1 MYQTFKILLKTRK
14 IRKLAF
20 LRKEKLSLC
29 PYLCYITDLE
39 IYEQLYW
46 KHKFI
51 EVDVLQ
57 PVPLKGNL

>member
-14 IRKLAF
+14 IRKFACLIKKKETIHIF
-20 LRKEKLSLC
+20 LFMLH
-29 PYLCYITDLE
+29 YLQ
-39 IYEQLYW
+39 IYKQLYW

-57 PVPLKGNL
+57 SVP